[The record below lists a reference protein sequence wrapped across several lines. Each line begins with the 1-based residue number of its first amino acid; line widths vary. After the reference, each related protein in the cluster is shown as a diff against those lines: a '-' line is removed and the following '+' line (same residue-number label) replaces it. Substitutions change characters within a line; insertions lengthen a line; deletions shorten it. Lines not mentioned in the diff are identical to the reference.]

1 MINSFNEF
9 KSALEKLGLDMTR
22 CGPYQLLKSNTDG
35 EHSIIC
41 EFNFKNKIKINY
53 SSGVCGPNGIAEAN
67 INAGEWARVFRFDYL
82 KEIKDIDLAIKYC
95 KDKLF
100 EGIPYSSHYNRKFD
114 QIIEHNDL
122 PFGRIVFNT
131 YNNFDKAYLIAA
143 AYINHF
149 NKVIKYEKLLKIKT
163 IGLEHENYISPLA
176 YAC

>member
-9 KSALEKLGLDMTR
+9 KSALEKLGFNMSW
-22 CGPYQLLKSNTDG
+22 CGQYQGLKSNNG
-35 EHSIIC
+35 EHSINC
-41 EFNFKNKIKINY
+41 EFIFKNNCRIHY
-53 SSGVCGPNGIAEAN
+53 TSGICGPIGIAKAN
-67 INAGEWARVFRFDYL
+67 INAGEWTREFRFDYL
-82 KEIKDIDLAIKYC
+82 KEIKDIDLAIKYY

-100 EGIPYSSHYNRKFD
+100 EGIPYYSHYNRNFD
-114 QIIEHNDL
+114 KIVDRNNL